1 MRPQGDDKLNN
12 YQLSIVNYQ
21 LYLAIASFVLVIFL
35 SWGLKGD
42 AKTSLPPWEVHPLPP
57 SLSQWQAPETAGDY
71 FAQIKP
77 ISSVNYLIWS
87 EFPVKVYVDKPQVP
101 PELSYETINFP
112 QWRTA
117 VLTALEEWNNYLP
130 LQEVEEQAQADIII
144 LRQELAP
151 RKIYDSQTGE
161 FKGTRARTATTE
173 YEFYLRP
180 GSGSEKILAHRMTV
194 ILSPFQTELN
204 LLPAARHEIGHALG
218 IWGHSLEETDSLYFS
233 QVRYPPKISVRDVNT
248 LKKVYEQPTALGWG
262 ID

>member
-1 MRPQGDDKLNN
+1 MSIKLP
-12 YQLSIVNYQ
+12 LV
-21 LYLAIASFVLVIFL
+21 IASFLFVIFL
-35 SWGLKGD
+35 SWGVGVSATDKVTLVTQ
-42 AKTSLPPWEVHPLPP
+42 AHPLPP
-57 SLSQWQAPETAGDY
+57 SLAQWQYDKIAGDY
-71 FAQIKP
+71 FTQVKP
-77 ISSVNYLIWS
+77 IPPVNYLIWS
-87 EFPVKVYVDKPQVP
+87 EFPVKVYVDRPQTP

-117 VLTALEEWNNYLP
+117 VLTALEEWSNYLP
-130 LQEVEEQAQADIII
+130 LQEVEEPTQANIII
-144 LRQELAP
+144 LRQELTP
-151 RKIYDSQTGE
+151 RKIYDSETGE

-173 YEFYLRP
+173 YEFYLHQ
-180 GSGSEKILAHRMTV
+180 SSEKEKILAHRMTV

-248 LKKVYEQPTALGWG
+248 LKKVYEQPTGLGWG